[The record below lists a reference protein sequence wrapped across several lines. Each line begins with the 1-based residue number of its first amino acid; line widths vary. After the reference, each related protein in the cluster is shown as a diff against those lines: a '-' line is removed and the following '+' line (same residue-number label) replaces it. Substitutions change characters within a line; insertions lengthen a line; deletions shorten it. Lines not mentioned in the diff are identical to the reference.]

1 MASPRGMRGFFRSCC
16 LLCAMLAV
24 VLAAGCG
31 KRIADVSEPFTTVSS
46 DRNDFEYPV
55 TLPEDDGIPL
65 SGAEKAAFLSTGDF
79 DTNLSPE
86 QTREVLRY
94 FKHYVHQERG
104 TVRESVER
112 ARLYMPYIRH
122 VLKERNLPGDLAY
135 LPFVESNYRV
145 LARSRSG
152 ALGMWQFMPS
162 TATYYGM
169 KRNAWMDERRDPYI
183 ATRAAATYFER
194 LKEFFDE
201 DWHLAIS
208 AYNAG
213 EGKIQRGLDAT
224 GADSFFELRARD
236 GAITDPKLKM
246 TRENMQYLPRFLAVC
261 KIMRNLD
268 ILGFEP
274 LEAKPVPAMTTVAL
288 KPGTHLPSLARAA
301 GMNWETFRQYNALFL
316 RNYSP
321 PGRYKAY
328 VPLGSQDKSVAWLKK
343 NKSSQYAN
351 WRAYKV
357 QSRDTAYRIAK
368 RHGIT
373 VAELQ
378 KINQLDSAGF
388 RPGVSILVPPKKA
401 AVKNSRPKSQIASA
415 GKAGKQKGRTVRVA
429 DAQTHCVKPGDTI
442 WSIAKQY
449 NLSPKEV
456 LAVNGMTVS
465 TAHLRPGDV
474 VRLN

>member
-1 MASPRGMRGFFRSCC
+1 MALPRDRRGIFRLCC
-16 LLCAMLAV
+16 LLVAMLTV

-31 KRIADVSEPFTTVSS
+31 KRISDVSEPFTTSSS
-46 DRNDFEYPV
+46 DRNDLECSVVF
-55 TLPEDDGIPL
+55 PEDDGIPL
-65 SGAEKAAFLSTGDF
+65 SEAEKTAFLSIGDF
-79 DTNLSPE
+79 DADLSPE

-104 TVRESVER
+104 TVRKSVER

-122 VLKERNLPGDLAY
+122 TLKQRDLPGDLAY

-145 LARSRSG
+145 MARSRSG
-152 ALGMWQFMPS
+152 ALGMWQFMPA
-162 TATYYGM
+162 TASYYGM
-169 KRNAWMDERRDPYI
+169 KRDAWMDERRDPYI

-194 LKEFFDE
+194 LRDFFDE

-236 GAITDPKLKM
+236 SVISDPKLKM

-274 LEAKPVPAMTTVAL
+274 LEARPAPAMTTVTL

-321 PGRYKAY
+321 PGNYKAY
-328 VPLGSQDKSVAWLKK
+328 VPLGSQDKSMAWLKK

-357 QSRDTAYRIAK
+357 QSRDTAYRVAK

-378 KINQLDSAGF
+378 KINQLDSASF

-401 AVKNSRPKSQIASA
+401 AVKSERRKSQVASA
-415 GKAGKQKGRTVRVA
+415 GKASKQNKRAVRVA
-429 DAQTHCVKPGDTI
+429 EAQTHCVQPGDTI

-449 NLSPKEV
+449 NLSPKQV